1 MILPIVAYGTPVLKK
16 KGSDITPDYP
26 AFEQLLENMWETMY
40 EANGVGLAA
49 PQVGIAIRL
58 FIVDASPF
66 ADDDELTEEEQ
77 KQLTGFK
84 KVFINPQIEE
94 SGEEWAFNEGCLSI
108 PDVREDVKRVSEVTL
123 EYFDENFEKNTDS
136 FSGLNAR
143 VILHEYDH
151 IEGVLFIDKIT
162 PLRKR
167 MIKGKL
173 KNIKNGD
180 FSPQYSM
187 RASR

>member
-1 MILPIVAYGTPVLKK
+1 MILPIVPF
-16 KGSDITPDYP
+16 GSDVLRKECINIDESY
-26 AFEQLLENMWETMY
+26 ENLDSLIDNMFETMY
-40 EANGVGLAA
+40 AASGVGLAA
-49 PQVGIAIRL
+49 PQINKSLRL
-58 FIVDASPF
+58 FIIDTEPF
-66 ADDDELTEEEQ
+66 EDEENTDHV
-77 KQLTGFK
+77 GIK
-84 KVFINPQIEE
+84 KVFINPKILLK
-94 SGEEWAFNEGCLSI
+94 SGDIWSFNEGCLSI

>member
-1 MILPIVAYGTPVLKK
+1 MILPIVPS
-16 KGSDITPDYP
+16 GSDVLRKECIEIDKSY
-26 AFEQLLENMWETMY
+26 ENLDSLIDNMFETMY
-40 EANGVGLAA
+40 AASGVGLAA
-49 PQVGIAIRL
+49 PQINKSLRL
-58 FIVDASPF
+58 FIIDTEPF
-66 ADDDELTEEEQ
+66 EDEENTDHV
-77 KQLTGFK
+77 GIK
-84 KVFINPQIEE
+84 KVFINPKILLK
-94 SGEEWAFNEGCLSI
+94 SGDIWSFNEGCLSI

-151 IEGVLFIDKIT
+151 IDGVLFIDKIT

-187 RASR
+187 RTSR

>member
-1 MILPIVAYGTPVLKK
+1 MKVVWV
-16 KGSDITPDYP
+16 
-26 AFEQLLENMWETMY
+26 F
-40 EANGVGLAA
+40 
-49 PQVGIAIRL
+49 
-58 FIVDASPF
+58 
-66 ADDDELTEEEQ
+66 LTFV
-77 KQLTGFK
+77 KM
-84 KVFINPQIEE
+84 
-94 SGEEWAFNEGCLSI
+94 
-108 PDVREDVKRVSEVTL
+108 VKRVSEVTL
-123 EYFDENFEKNTDS
+123 EYYDENFIKNTES

-151 IEGVLFIDKIT
+151 IDGVLFIDKIT

>member
-1 MILPIVAYGTPVLKK
+1 MILPIVPF
-16 KGSDITPDYP
+16 GSDVLRKECINIDKSY
-26 AFEQLLENMWETMY
+26 ENLDSLIDNMFETMY
-40 EANGVGLAA
+40 AASGVGLAA
-49 PQVGIAIRL
+49 PQINKSLRL
-58 FIVDASPF
+58 FIIDTEPFEDAENT
-66 ADDDELTEEEQ
+66 DHV
-77 KQLTGFK
+77 GIK
-84 KVFINPQIEE
+84 KVFINPKILLKFGDIW
-94 SGEEWAFNEGCLSI
+94 SFNEGCLSI
-108 PDVREDVKRVSEVTL
+108 PDVREDVKRVSEVKL

-180 FSPQYSM
+180 FFPQYSM

>member
-1 MILPIVAYGTPVLKK
+1 MILPIVPF
-16 KGSDITPDYP
+16 GSDVLRKKCVEIDKYH
-26 AFEQLLENMWETMY
+26 ENLESLIENMFETMY
-40 EANGVGLAA
+40 AASGVGLAA
-49 PQVGIAIRL
+49 PQINKSLRL
-58 FIVDASPF
+58 FIIDTEPFVDEEN
-66 ADDDELTEEEQ
+66 ADHV
-77 KQLTGFK
+77 GIK
-84 KVFINPQIEE
+84 KVFINPKILLK
-94 SGEEWAFNEGCLSI
+94 SGDIWSFNEGCLSI

-123 EYFDENFEKNTDS
+123 EYYDENFIKNTES

-151 IEGVLFIDKIT
+151 IDGVLFIDKIT

-173 KNIKNGD
+173 KNIKNGS
-180 FSPQYSM
+180 FSAQYSM

>member
-1 MILPIVAYGTPVLKK
+1 MILPIVPF
-16 KGSDITPDYP
+16 GSDVLRNECIKIDKSY
-26 AFEQLLENMWETMY
+26 ENLDSLIDNMFETMY
-40 EANGVGLAA
+40 AASGVGLAA
-49 PQVGIAIRL
+49 PQINKSLRL
-58 FIVDASPF
+58 FIIDTEPF
-66 ADDDELTEEEQ
+66 EDEENTDHV
-77 KQLTGFK
+77 GIK
-84 KVFINPQIEE
+84 KVFINPKILLK
-94 SGEEWAFNEGCLSI
+94 SGDIWSFNEGCLSI